1 MRTDRQAPARLVG
14 HLGYCLP
21 LKKKSGLLPYG
32 SRLSATAFPDVR
44 VPDVGVIFLLYRSSL
59 INQSPPPLATS
70 CRSTCVSAGNI
81 TPADEQSESDRAVVG
96 DKKLDRKRYRFG
108 FKSAAAAVG
117 YMY

>member
-1 MRTDRQAPARLVG
+1 MFAKRKEKNVSTSTWAAKAQFAQIVR
-14 HLGYCLP
+14 
-21 LKKKSGLLPYG
+21 
-32 SRLSATAFPDVR
+32 RLSATSSPDVR